1 MNTPA
6 IISITITVAAI
17 ALTVWNVRR
26 ARTSE
31 ARALDQW
38 RARHLAESDA
48 RIAAMERKA

>member
-1 MNTPA
+1 MIA
-6 IISITITVAAI
+6 IISIAISIAAV

-26 ARTSE
+26 ARTAE

-48 RIAAMERKA
+48 RIAANERQS